1 MTQLAERLAQLKS
14 ENRAAFIAYLPA
26 GFPTV
31 EKSKSAIEVLVKN
44 GVDIVEI
51 GFPYSDPIMDGP
63 IIQEAADIALA
74 NGTGASEVLEILG
87 FTTNLKVPAVVMTY
101 WNPIEQYGI
110 SKFADAIKSANG
122 SGVITPDLSL
132 EEANPWIRESDRA
145 GINNIFVAAPS
156 SVPERLSQVASACSG
171 FVYAA
176 SLMGVTGTR
185 TSVSSSARDLVSRI
199 RESVQTPV
207 CVGLGVS
214 TPEQAKEVA
223 SYADG
228 VIVGSALIKVLL
240 ENSDFEKGLE
250 ELATLTKSLA
260 EGIRQAR

>member
-1 MTQLAERLAQLKS
+1 MTQLSERLAQLKS

-31 EKSKSAIEVLVKN
+31 EKSKAAIEVLVKN

-156 SVPERLSQVASACSG
+156 SAPERLSQVASACSG

-185 TSVSSSARDLVSRI
+185 TSVSSSAKDLVSRI

-223 SYADG
+223 TYADG

-240 ENSDFEKGLE
+240 EQSDFEIGLKD
-250 ELATLTKSLA
+250 LANLTKSLT

>member
-1 MTQLAERLAQLKS
+1 MTHLTERLAQLKS
-14 ENRAAFIAYLPA
+14 ENGAAFIAYLPA

-31 EKSKSAIEVLVKN
+31 EKSKAAIEVLVKN

-156 SVPERLSQVASACSG
+156 SAPERLSQVASACSG

-185 TSVSSSARDLVSRI
+185 TSVSSSAKDLVSRI

-214 TPEQAKEVA
+214 TPEQAREVA

-240 ENSDFEKGLE
+240 EQSDFETGLK
-250 ELATLTKSLA
+250 ELANLTKSLA

>member
-1 MTQLAERLAQLKS
+1 MTHLSERLEQLKS

-31 EKSKSAIEVLVKN
+31 EKSKAAIEVLVQN

-156 SVPERLSQVASACSG
+156 SAPERLSQVAS
-171 FVYAA
+171 
-176 SLMGVTGTR
+176 GTR
-185 TSVSSSARDLVSRI
+185 TSVSSSAKDLVSRI

-214 TPEQAKEVA
+214 TPEQAREVA

-240 ENSDFEKGLE
+240 EQSDFETGLK
-250 ELATLTKSLA
+250 ELANLTKSLA

>member
-1 MTQLAERLAQLKS
+1 MTQLSERLAQLKS
-14 ENRAAFIAYLPA
+14 ENRAAFIVYLPA

-31 EKSKSAIEVLVKN
+31 EKIKAAIEVLVKN

>member
-1 MTQLAERLAQLKS
+1 MSHLSERLAQLKG

-26 GFPTV
+26 GFPTI
-31 EKSKSAIEVLVKN
+31 EKSKAAIEVLVQN

-63 IIQEAADIALA
+63 IIQGAADIALA

-156 SVPERLSQVASACSG
+156 SAPERLSQVASACSG

-185 TSVSSSARDLVSRI
+185 TSVSSSAKDLVSRI

-214 TPEQAKEVA
+214 TPEQAREVA

-240 ENSDFEKGLE
+240 EQSDFETGLK
-250 ELATLTKSLA
+250 ELANLTKSLA

>member
-1 MTQLAERLAQLKS
+1 MTQLSERLAQLKS

-31 EKSKSAIEVLVKN
+31 EKSKAAIEVLVNN

-156 SVPERLSQVASACSG
+156 SAPERLSQVASACSG

-240 ENSDFEKGLE
+240 EQSNFETGLK
-250 ELATLTKSLA
+250 ELAVLTKSLA

>member
-1 MTQLAERLAQLKS
+1 MTHLSERLEQLKS

-31 EKSKSAIEVLVKN
+31 EKSKAAIEVLVQN

-110 SKFADAIKSANG
+110 SRFADAIKAANG

-156 SVPERLSQVASACSG
+156 SAPERLSQVASACSG

-185 TSVSSSARDLVSRI
+185 TSVSSSAKDLVSRI

-214 TPEQAKEVA
+214 TPEQAREVA

-240 ENSDFEKGLE
+240 EQSDFETGLK
-250 ELATLTKSLA
+250 ELANLTKSLA

>member
-1 MTQLAERLAQLKS
+1 MSHLAERLVQLKS

-26 GFPTV
+26 GFPTL
-31 EKSKSAIEVLVKN
+31 EKSKAAIEVLVKN
-44 GVDIVEI
+44 GADIIEI

-74 NGTGASEVLEILG
+74 NGAGAKEVLEVLE
-87 FTTNLKVPAVVMTY
+87 FTTNLSVPAVVMTY

-132 EEANPWIRESDRA
+132 EEARPWINESNRA
-145 GINNIFVAAPS
+145 GIDNIFVAAPS
-156 SVPERLSQVASACSG
+156 SLPERLNDVALACSG

-185 TSVSSSARDLVSRI
+185 TSVSSSAKELVSRI
-199 RESVQTPV
+199 RESVKTPV

-240 ENSDFEKGLE
+240 EQPDFEIGLK
-250 ELATLTKSLA
+250 ELAVLTKSLA

>member
-1 MTQLAERLAQLKS
+1 MTHLSERLAQLKS

-31 EKSKSAIEVLVKN
+31 EKSKAAIEVLVKN

-132 EEANPWIRESDRA
+132 EEAKPWISESNRA
-145 GINNIFVAAPS
+145 GIDNIFVAAPS
-156 SVPERLSQVASACSG
+156 SLPERLNYVASACSG

-185 TSVSSSARDLVSRI
+185 TSVSSSAKDLVSRI

-240 ENSDFEKGLE
+240 EQSDFETGLK
-250 ELATLTKSLA
+250 ELANLTKSLA

>member
-1 MTQLAERLAQLKS
+1 MTHLSERLAQLKS

-31 EKSKSAIEVLVKN
+31 EKSKAAIEVLVKN

-63 IIQEAADIALA
+63 IIQEAADMALA

-132 EEANPWIRESDRA
+132 EEAKPWISESNRA
-145 GINNIFVAAPS
+145 GIDNIFVAAPS
-156 SVPERLSQVASACSG
+156 SLPERLNYVASACSG

-185 TSVSSSARDLVSRI
+185 TSVSSSAKDLVSRI

-240 ENSDFEKGLE
+240 EQSDFETGLK
-250 ELATLTKSLA
+250 ELANLTKSLA

>member
-1 MTQLAERLAQLKS
+1 MTHLSERLAKLKS

-31 EKSKSAIEVLVKN
+31 EKSRAAIEVLVKN

-74 NGTGASEVLEILG
+74 NGTGANEVLEILG

-132 EEANPWIRESDRA
+132 EEANPWIRESNRA

-156 SVPERLSQVASACSG
+156 STPERLSQVASACSG

-185 TSVSSSARDLVSRI
+185 TSVSSSAKDLVSRI

-240 ENSDFEKGLE
+240 EQLDFETGLK
-250 ELATLTKSLA
+250 ELANLTKSLA

>member
-1 MTQLAERLAQLKS
+1 MTHLSERLEQLKS
-14 ENRAAFIAYLPA
+14 ENRTAFIAYLPA

-31 EKSKSAIEVLVKN
+31 EKSKAAIEVLVQN

-156 SVPERLSQVASACSG
+156 SAPERLSQVASACSG

-185 TSVSSSARDLVSRI
+185 TSVSSSAKDLVSRI

-214 TPEQAKEVA
+214 TPEQAREVA

-240 ENSDFEKGLE
+240 EQSDFETGLK
-250 ELATLTKSLA
+250 ELANLTKSLA

>member
-1 MTQLAERLAQLKS
+1 MSHLTERLAQLKS

-31 EKSKSAIEVLVKN
+31 EKSKAAIEVLVKN
-44 GVDIVEI
+44 GADIIEI

-74 NGTGASEVLEILG
+74 SGVGANEVLEILE
-87 FTTNLKVPAVVMTY
+87 FTTNLNVPAVVMTY
-101 WNPIEQYGI
+101 WNPIEQFGI

-132 EEANPWIRESDRA
+132 EEAGPWIHESKRA
-145 GINNIFVAAPS
+145 SIDNIFVAAPS
-156 SVPERLSQVASACSG
+156 SLPERLNLVSSACSG

-185 TSVSSSARDLVSRI
+185 TSVSSSAQELVSRI
-199 RESVQTPV
+199 RKSVQTPV

-214 TPEQAKEVA
+214 TPGQAKEVA

-240 ENSDFEKGLE
+240 EQPDFETGLK
-250 ELATLTKSLA
+250 ELAVLTKSLA
-260 EGIRQAR
+260 EGIRQSR

>member
-1 MTQLAERLAQLKS
+1 MTALDQLFVKVRA
-14 ENRAAFIAYLPA
+14 ENRAALIAYIPA
-26 GFPTV
+26 GFPSQAGCHRV
-31 EKSKSAIEVLVKN
+31 IAAFIAGGVDAIE
-44 GVDIVEI
+44 I
-51 GFPYSDPIMDGP
+51 GYPYSDPVMDGP
-63 IIQEAADIALA
+63 TIQAAAVTSLE
-74 NGTGASEVLEILG
+74 NGTGAQEVLAA
-87 FTTNLKVPAVVMTY
+87 LKVASASVPAVVMTY

-110 SKFADAIKSANG
+110 SRFADAIKAANG

-156 SVPERLSQVASACSG
+156 SAPERLSQVASACSG

-185 TSVSSSARDLVSRI
+185 TSVSSSAKELVARI
-199 RESVQTPV
+199 RETVKTPV

-223 SYADG
+223 TYADG

-240 ENSDFEKGLE
+240 ENSDFEKGLK
-250 ELATLTKSLA
+250 ELATLTKRLA
-260 EGIRQAR
+260 EGIRGAR

>member
-1 MTQLAERLAQLKS
+1 MTHLSERLAKLKS

-31 EKSKSAIEVLVKN
+31 EKSKAAIEVLVKN

-74 NGTGASEVLEILG
+74 NGTGAREVLEILG

-156 SVPERLSQVASACSG
+156 SAPERLSQVASACSG

-185 TSVSSSARDLVSRI
+185 TSVSSSAKDLVSRI

-240 ENSDFEKGLE
+240 EQSDFETGLK
-250 ELATLTKSLA
+250 ELANLTKSLA

>member
-1 MTQLAERLAQLKS
+1 MTQLSERLAELKRG
-14 ENRAAFIAYLPA
+14 NRAAFIAYLPA

-31 EKSKSAIEVLVKN
+31 EKSKAAIEVLVKN

-87 FTTNLKVPAVVMTY
+87 FTTKLKVPAVVMTY

-240 ENSDFEKGLE
+240 ENSDFETGLK
-250 ELATLTKSLA
+250 ELAVLTKSLA

>member
-1 MTQLAERLAQLKS
+1 MSHLSERLAQLKS
-14 ENRAAFIAYLPA
+14 ENRSAFIAYLPA
-26 GFPTV
+26 GFPTL
-31 EKSKSAIEVLVKN
+31 EKSKAAIEVLVNN
-44 GVDIVEI
+44 GADIIEI

-74 NGTGASEVLEILG
+74 NGAGAKEVLEILE
-87 FTTNLKVPAVVMTY
+87 FTTNLDVPAVVMTY
-101 WNPIEQYGI
+101 WNPIEQFGI

-132 EEANPWIRESDRA
+132 EEAKPWINESNRA
-145 GINNIFVAAPS
+145 GIDNIFVAAPS
-156 SVPERLSQVASACSG
+156 SLPERLNNLSSACSG

-185 TSVSSSARDLVSRI
+185 TSVSSAAKDLVSRI

-240 ENSDFEKGLE
+240 EQPDFETGLK
-250 ELATLTKSLA
+250 ELAILTKSLA

>member
-1 MTQLAERLAQLKS
+1 MTHLTERLAQLKS
-14 ENRAAFIAYLPA
+14 ENGAAFIAYLPA

-31 EKSKSAIEVLVKN
+31 EKSKAAIEVLVQN

-156 SVPERLSQVASACSG
+156 SAPERLSQVASACSG

-185 TSVSSSARDLVSRI
+185 TSVSSSAKDLVSRI

-214 TPEQAKEVA
+214 TPEQAREVA

-240 ENSDFEKGLE
+240 EQSDFETGLK
-250 ELATLTKSLA
+250 ELANLTKSLA

>member
-1 MTQLAERLAQLKS
+1 MTHLSERLTQLKS

-31 EKSKSAIEVLVKN
+31 EKSKAAIEVLVKN

-110 SKFADAIKSANG
+110 SRFADAIQTANG

-132 EEANPWIRESDRA
+132 EEAKPWISESNRA
-145 GINNIFVAAPS
+145 GIDNIFVAAPS
-156 SVPERLSQVASACSG
+156 SLPERLNYVASACSG

-185 TSVSSSARDLVSRI
+185 TSVSSSAKDLVSRI

-240 ENSDFEKGLE
+240 EQSDFETGLK
-250 ELATLTKSLA
+250 ELANLTKSLA

>member
-1 MTQLAERLAQLKS
+1 MTQLSERLAQLKS

-31 EKSKSAIEVLVKN
+31 EKSKAAIEVLVKN

-156 SVPERLSQVASACSG
+156 SAPERLSQVASACSG

-185 TSVSSSARDLVSRI
+185 TSVSSSAKELVSRI

-240 ENSDFEKGLE
+240 EQSDFETGLK
-250 ELATLTKSLA
+250 ELAVLTKSLA

>member
-1 MTQLAERLAQLKS
+1 MTQLSERLAQLKS

-31 EKSKSAIEVLVKN
+31 EKSKAAIEVLVKN

>member
-1 MTQLAERLAQLKS
+1 MTQLSERLAQLKS

-31 EKSKSAIEVLVKN
+31 EKSKAAIEVLVKN

-156 SVPERLSQVASACSG
+156 SAPERLSQVASACSG

-240 ENSDFEKGLE
+240 EQSNFETGLK
-250 ELATLTKSLA
+250 ELAVLTKSLA

>member
-31 EKSKSAIEVLVKN
+31 EKSKAAIEVLVKN

>member
-1 MTQLAERLAQLKS
+1 MTHLSERLAQLKS

-31 EKSKSAIEVLVKN
+31 EKSKAAIEVLVKN

-110 SKFADAIKSANG
+110 SRFADAIKSANG

-132 EEANPWIRESDRA
+132 EEAKPWISESNRA
-145 GINNIFVAAPS
+145 GIDNIFVAAPS
-156 SVPERLSQVASACSG
+156 SLPERLNHVASACSG

-185 TSVSSSARDLVSRI
+185 TSVSSSAKDLVSRI

-240 ENSDFEKGLE
+240 EQSDFETGLK
-250 ELATLTKSLA
+250 ELANLTKSLA

>member
-1 MTQLAERLAQLKS
+1 MTHLSERLEQLKS

-31 EKSKSAIEVLVKN
+31 EKSKAAIEVLVQN

-110 SKFADAIKSANG
+110 SKFA
-122 SGVITPDLSL
+122 
-132 EEANPWIRESDRA
+132 
-145 GINNIFVAAPS
+145 
-156 SVPERLSQVASACSG
+156 
-171 FVYAA
+171 
-176 SLMGVTGTR
+176 
-185 TSVSSSARDLVSRI
+185 
-199 RESVQTPV
+199 
-207 CVGLGVS
+207 
-214 TPEQAKEVA
+214 
-223 SYADG
+223 
-228 VIVGSALIKVLL
+228 
-240 ENSDFEKGLE
+240 
-250 ELATLTKSLA
+250 
-260 EGIRQAR
+260 

>member
-1 MTQLAERLAQLKS
+1 MTHLSERLAQLKS

-31 EKSKSAIEVLVKN
+31 EKSKAAIEVLVKN

-132 EEANPWIRESDRA
+132 EEAKPWISESNRA
-145 GINNIFVAAPS
+145 GIDNIFVAAPS
-156 SVPERLSQVASACSG
+156 SLPERLNHVASACSG

-176 SLMGVTGTR
+176 SLMGVTGAR
-185 TSVSSSARDLVSRI
+185 NSVSSGAADLVARI
-199 RESVQTPV
+199 RTTTDLPV
-207 CVGLGVS
+207 AVGLGVS
-214 TPEQAKEVA
+214 TREQAKDVA
-223 SYADG
+223 AYADG
-228 VIVGSALIKVLL
+228 VIVGSAFIKALQDAPN
-240 ENSDFEKGLE
+240 EEAGLAAVK
-250 ELATLTKSLA
+250 ELATELA
-260 EGIRQAR
+260 KGVREGR

>member
-1 MTQLAERLAQLKS
+1 MTHLSERLAQLKS
-14 ENRAAFIAYLPA
+14 ENRTAFIAYLPA

-31 EKSKSAIEVLVKN
+31 EKSKAAIEVLVKN

-156 SVPERLSQVASACSG
+156 SAPERLSQVASACSG

-185 TSVSSSARDLVSRI
+185 TSVSSSAKDLVSRI

-240 ENSDFEKGLE
+240 EQSDFETGLK
-250 ELATLTKSLA
+250 ELANLTKSLA
-260 EGIRQAR
+260 EGIRKAR

>member
-1 MTQLAERLAQLKS
+1 MTQLSERLAQLKS

-31 EKSKSAIEVLVKN
+31 EKSKAAIEVLVKN

-156 SVPERLSQVASACSG
+156 SAPERLSQVASACSG

>member
-1 MTQLAERLAQLKS
+1 MTQLSERLAQLKS

-31 EKSKSAIEVLVKN
+31 EKSKAAIEVLVKN

-156 SVPERLSQVASACSG
+156 SVPVRLSQVASACSG

>member
-1 MTQLAERLAQLKS
+1 MTQLSERLAQLKS

-31 EKSKSAIEVLVKN
+31 EKSKAAIEVLVKN

-156 SVPERLSQVASACSG
+156 SAPERLSQVASACSG

-199 RESVQTPV
+199 RESVLTPV

-240 ENSDFEKGLE
+240 EQSNFETGLK
-250 ELATLTKSLA
+250 ELAVLTKSLA